1 MNGSSR
7 RTSDTRDSLLAGQIG
22 NVDEGV
28 VEGGKDVGDTEH
40 ELALSDLGTELNG
53 GFFLRGLGLLR
64 RLQGTSNSQHAHP
77 A

>member
-1 MNGSSR
+1 MS
-7 RTSDTRDSLLAGQIG
+7 RTSDTGNSLLARQIRD
-22 NVDEGV
+22 VDEGII
-28 VEGGKDVGDTEH
+28 EGSIDVSDTEN